1 MCRALYWALP
11 LCFVFHLLFQES
23 GGNNYSAEL
32 SLNSRGGQVQWAQII
47 GHWPL
52 CISLHVTSDCL
63 SLYVMWHRPLV
74 TVCVTTCNIRPLVTT
89 CDIRPLVT
97 VCVTTCDVKSSFGGL
112 ASSRKWS
119 IVVLFHVCFTCTGV
133 CFTAFYCVLLQLFH
147 SVQRT
152 CLDLSKAI
160 VLYQKRICCKYDL
173 SVILSK

>member
-1 MCRALYWALP
+1 MNAGSLVYQALYWALP
-11 LCFVFHLLFQES
+11 LCFVFRLLFQES

-32 SLNSRGGQVQWAQII
+32 KQQRWA
-47 GHWPL
+47 GL
-52 CISLHVTSDCL
+52 VGTD
-63 SLYVMWHRPLV
+63 YRPLA
-74 TVCVTTCNIRPLVTT
+74 TVYFTT

-97 VCVTTCDVKSSFGGL
+97 VCVTTCNIKQTFGGL

-119 IVVLFHVCFTCTGV
+119 IVVLLNVYFTCTVV

-173 SVILSK
+173 SMILSKQ